1 MSTRRHAAV
10 SGSFYPT
17 SAVEL
22 SATVEVLVADS
33 TTASWGHDLSPKAI
47 IAPHAGYAYS
57 GAVAASAYATLV
69 TSRARIRRVVVVGPA
84 HYVPVRGVAV
94 TRARAFT
101 TPLGDLL
108 VDQEA
113 VSELLRFPEVVYDDS
128 AHAPEHS
135 VEVHLPFL
143 QVMLGE
149 VRIVPLLL
157 GDVDV
162 ATMRRIIEAA
172 WGGDETLLVV
182 SSDLSHTRDVHEAR
196 ARNDATTRA
205 ICELDG
211 EAIGDADACGITAVR
226 ALLAGAR
233 THALGA
239 KACDVR
245 TSNDVTDGQ
254 EEIVGYGAYVFA

>member
-1 MSTRRHAAV
+1 MTTRRHAAV

-33 TTASWGHDLSPKAI
+33 ATATWGQDFRPKAI

-57 GAVAASAYATLV
+57 GSVAASAYATLAS
-69 TSRARIRRVVVVGPA
+69 SRGRIRRVVVVGPA

-94 TRARAFT
+94 TRARAFS
-101 TPLGDLL
+101 TPLGDMLIDHEL
-108 VDQEA
+108 
-113 VSELLRFPEVVYDDS
+113 VSELTRFPEVAYDDS

-143 QVMLGE
+143 QVLLDD
-149 VRIVPLLL
+149 VRIVPILL

-162 ATMRRIIEAA
+162 EVAHRVIDAA
-172 WGGDETLLVV
+172 WGGDETLVIV
-182 SSDLSHTRDVHEAR
+182 SSDLSHTKNPFEAR

-205 ICELDG
+205 ICDLDG
-211 EAIGDADACGITAVR
+211 DAIGDADACGFTAVR

-233 THALGA
+233 AHALGA